1 MMLRPLRLMRA
12 PASLPAPFTGITRR
26 LLSGWFDRLIPADD
40 EETKAAKEK
49 ERKIVMSKLS
59 RSIFAEL
66 RAAPNEKTIAT
77 PILAPPAPFPSC
89 TAFSLGDDAEIS
101 PLVLPDSLVGS
112 RPTLVT
118 LSFQAL
124 GQAQAKKWT
133 APFLEA
139 FSPTSV
145 PLSVSERYAVGQ
157 PALLQLL
164 YLEGFFFNAMR
175 RVFVTS
181 SRRALDA
188 SERPFHGIVFQPSE
202 KETDVSTRCEW
213 SSP

>member
-1 MMLRPLRLMRA
+1 
-12 PASLPAPFTGITRR
+12 
-26 LLSGWFDRLIPADD
+26 
-40 EETKAAKEK
+40 
-49 ERKIVMSKLS
+49 MSKLS

-89 TAFSLGDDAEIS
+89 TVLSLGDDTHE
-101 PLVLPDSLVGS
+101 PLVLPDSLVGP

-145 PLSVSERYAVGQ
+145 PLSVGDRHASAQ

-181 SRRALDA
+181 SQRALDA

-202 KETDVSTRCEW
+202 KETDVSTSGLHHRE
-213 SSP
+213 SPLAPRPAIDPSTSARG